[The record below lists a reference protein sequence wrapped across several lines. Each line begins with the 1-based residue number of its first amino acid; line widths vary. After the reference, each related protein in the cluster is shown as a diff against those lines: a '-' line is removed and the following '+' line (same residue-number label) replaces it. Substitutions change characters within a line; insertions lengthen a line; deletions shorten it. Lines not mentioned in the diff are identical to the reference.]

1 MTFYMIGIGIAAI
14 QETKLRDI
22 FRTPSIPG
30 YTFVDCCRLAS
41 DGGGGVT
48 LFVHHSLPFTP
59 IDCSFINDSRIELQ
73 GINVSSNDTDFAVF
87 NVYIPPAT
95 SCPPRY
101 NRISVLFLLLLTTA
115 MLSYS
120 AISMR
125 ITELGYHPSRTIV
138 VKTSLALLEI
148 VLFSF

>member
-1 MTFYMIGIGIAAI
+1 MVRVL
-14 QETKLRDI
+14 KLA
-22 FRTPSIPG
+22 TPHKVKRAKRNKQLLLCEAPNS
-30 YTFVDCCRLAS
+30 
-41 DGGGGVT
+41 VT

-59 IDCSFINDSRIELQ
+59 IDCCFINDSRIELQ

-101 NRISVLFLLLLTTA
+101 NWISVLILLLLTMA

-138 VKTSLALLEI
+138 VKT
-148 VLFSF
+148 